1 MSLGTAHAAPHA
13 VFVTGTDTEIG
24 KTCVSAALLRVC
36 ARRGLRAAGIKLVAA
51 GMDEIDGRW
60 INEDVATLKAA
71 SSVALSDAESGP
83 VQLRT
88 ACAPH
93 LAALRE
99 GVPLERGGFRA
110 HVQRMATRAQVL
122 VIEGVGGF
130 CVPMS
135 APDAEPRWGMNDVAA
150 DLALPV
156 VLVVGLRLGALNHA
170 LLSAQ
175 AISAQG
181 LKLAGWVCN
190 RIDPAMPLAD
200 ENLATLKAW
209 LPAPCLGDVPHL
221 DDPHPEAVA
230 DALDTDAVLRTL
242 NL

>member
-1 MSLGTAHAAPHA
+1 MSLGTAHAALHA

-24 KTCVSAALLRVC
+24 KTRVSAALLQVC

-51 GMDEIDGRW
+51 GVDEIDGRW
-60 INEDVATLKAA
+60 INEDVAVLRAA
-71 SSVALSDAESGP
+71 SSAPLSDAETGP

-93 LAALRE
+93 LAAHLE
-99 GVPLERGGFRA
+99 GQTLERGVFRA

-122 VIEGVGGF
+122 VVEGVGGF

-135 APDAEPRWGMNDVAA
+135 APGAENRWGMHDVAA

-170 LLSAQ
+170 LLSAR
-175 AISAQG
+175 AIEAQG
-181 LKLAGWVCN
+181 LRLAGWVCN
-190 RIDPAMPLAD
+190 RVDPAMSSAD
-200 ENLATLKAW
+200 ENLATLKEW
-209 LPAPCLGDVPHL
+209 LPAPCLGDVPYL
-221 DDPHPEAVA
+221 ANPSPEAVA
-230 DALDTDAVLRTL
+230 DALDPQAVLRVV